1 VTVADQTAPHFECVE
16 CGAEYTSEKA
26 AEQCA
31 VWDLE
36 TSFFD

>member
-1 VTVADQTAPHFECVE
+1 MPATEGAALHECVE
-16 CGAEYTSEKA
+16 CGAEYRSSAA

-36 TSFFD
+36 TATFD